1 MRSLRRI
8 IASEPPTAEP
18 IFLYFAMKIDVL
30 ALFPEILAPALQTG
44 ILRRAQEADRL
55 TVNVYN
61 LRDWATDKH
70 QSVDDYPYGGGAG
83 MILKPEPIFSAVK
96 DLNPEETAHVIYLT
110 PQGTPL
116 TQPLAESLSL
126 ETHLILLCGRYKG
139 VDERVRDKLVTTEI
153 SIGDYVLSGGEI
165 AALVLIDAIG
175 RVLPGALS
183 DYESAQVDS
192 FSRELLD
199 HPHYTRPAEF
209 EGMRVP
215 EVLLSGHH
223 ENIEQWRYAAALK
236 RTAERRPELLQQLEL
251 TAEDIAILKAAGLTE
266 LE

>member
-1 MRSLRRI
+1 
-8 IASEPPTAEP
+8 
-18 IFLYFAMKIDVL
+18 MKIDVL

-96 DLNPEETAHVIYLT
+96 DLNPEETAQVIYLT

-175 RVLPGALS
+175 RVLPGALG

-209 EGMRVP
+209 EGMLVP

-251 TAEDIAILKAAGLTE
+251 TAEDIAILKAAGVTE